1 MESIEYL
8 GHYDAALERID
19 EIARMLVDEPARAI
33 ALVTLAGG
41 EQAVQAM
48 FDAAIDSGYRKP
60 LVEAM
65 NAPFQD
71 AEVRQQL
78 ENLFQGSFRI
88 ANYQ

>member
-1 MESIEYL
+1 MESIEYQD
-8 GHYDAALERID
+8 HYDAALECMD
-19 EIARMLVDEPARAI
+19 EIARLLVDEPARAI
-33 ALVTLAGG
+33 ALVTVAGG

-48 FDAAIDSGYRKP
+48 FDAAIDCGWRKS
-60 LVEAM
+60 LVETM

-88 ANYQ
+88 PSYQ

>member
-8 GHYDAALERID
+8 GHYDAALECID
-19 EIARMLVDEPARAI
+19 EIARLLVDEPARAI
-33 ALVTLAGG
+33 ALVTVAGG
-41 EQAVQAM
+41 EEAVQAM
-48 FDAAIDSGYRKP
+48 FDAAIDSGFRKP
-60 LVEAM
+60 LVETM